1 MGCKDR
7 YFVIFKGDDTDFRWN
22 RTLTITLSGDGDLT
36 GFSATFRFLNF
47 TQTFSEIPDDRTLKI
62 VIPRDVTMSFPCGS
76 MDASLRLTDPSG
88 KERTVDNRIHVLVT
102 QSVEMAYDGE
112 DPQAISVS
120 LGADITTIVNTV
132 MNEVNKTLEDYVT
145 KEEIVPSE
153 SHPGWAA
160 NAHRAE
166 YAHESAR
173 ANSAWKVD
181 SVPWKDITDKPQ
193 GLDSVVDRVSA
204 LEDEVGKANAELE
217 EVA

>member
-47 TQTFSEIPDDRTLKI
+47 TQTFSEIPEDRTLKI
-62 VIPRDVTMSFPCGS
+62 VIPRDVTMSFPCGP

-88 KERTVDNRIHVLVT
+88 KERTIDNRIHVLVT
-102 QSVEMAYDGE
+102 QDVGMAYDGE

-132 MNEVNKTLEDYVT
+132 MDEVDKTLKDYVT
-145 KEEIVPSE
+145 KEEIRPSD

-160 NAHRAE
+160 NAHSAE
-166 YAHESAR
+166 YAHTSAR
-173 ANSAWKVD
+173 ANSAANVD
-181 SVPWKDITDKPQ
+181 SVPWNDITSKPQ
-193 GLDSVVDRVSA
+193 GLDTVVGRVSA
-204 LEDEVGKANAELE
+204 LEDEVGKANAALE

>member
-47 TQTFSEIPDDRTLKI
+47 TQTFSEIPEDRTLKI
-62 VIPRDVTMSFPCGS
+62 VIPRDVTISFPCGP

-88 KERTVDNRIHVLVT
+88 KERTIDNRIHVLVT
-102 QSVEMAYDGE
+102 QDIGMAYDGD

-132 MNEVNKTLEDYVT
+132 MDEVDKTLKDYVT
-145 KEEIVPSE
+145 KEDVEPSE
-153 SHPGWAA
+153 SHPGYAA
-160 NAHRAE
+160 NSHHSE

-173 ANSAWKVD
+173 ARSAEKVD
-181 SVPWKDITDKPQ
+181 SVPWSDITNKPQ
-193 GLDSVVDRVSA
+193 GLDDVVARVSA
-204 LEDEVGKANAELE
+204 LEAEVGKANAALE

>member
-47 TQTFSEIPDDRTLKI
+47 TQTFSEIPEDKTLKI
-62 VIPRDVTMSFPCGS
+62 VIPRDVTMSFPCGP
-76 MDASLRLTDPSG
+76 MDASLKLTDPSG

-102 QSVEMAYDGE
+102 QNVEMAYDGE

-120 LGADITTIVNTV
+120 LGADITSIVNTV
-132 MNEVNKTLEDYVT
+132 MDEVGKTLEDYVT
-145 KEEIVPSE
+145 KKEVIPSD
-153 SHPGWAA
+153 SHPGYAE
-160 NAHRAE
+160 NAYRAD
-166 YAHESAR
+166 YAQECAR
-173 ANSAWKVD
+173 ANSAANVD
-181 SVPWKDITDKPQ
+181 SVSWDIIYNKPK
-193 GLDSVVDRVSA
+193 GIDTVVDRVSA
-204 LEDEVGKANAELE
+204 LEEEVGKANAALE